1 MLLRSTLIVG
11 LMVLIIVGI
20 DLPLGFI
27 IGKGEGLSIIGSL
40 LSRSPN
46 DEIVYLFYLIIPLLF
61 LCTGVYALWRPRKLD
76 KVLGGLNILFSL
88 LPLGE
93 WVLVSILFRGLG
105 SMIWLSFEC
114 ASYKKENLTCA
125 MLSQNCS
132 RMAPDNLYAYVTR
145 QQKMLSFCY
154 SVNRA
159 SSFFV
164 VLFLMPE
171 GFYFTSVARSTF

>member
-93 WVLVSILFRGLG
+93 LVLIRILSRVFGG
-105 SMIWLSFEC
+105 MI
-114 ASYKKENLTCA
+114 
-125 MLSQNCS
+125 
-132 RMAPDNLYAYVTR
+132 
-145 QQKMLSFCY
+145 
-154 SVNRA
+154 
-159 SSFFV
+159 
-164 VLFLMPE
+164 
-171 GFYFTSVARSTF
+171 